1 MYQNLSI
8 LCVEDE
14 KGVREPIVN
23 TLKYYFGNVYEA
35 SDGQEGLNVYQENRP
50 DIILCDIQ
58 MPVMDGLE
66 MIRQIRK
73 EDSTTPIVLL
83 TAYNNEEY
91 LMELINLHVQHFI
104 LKPINSKNL
113 EEGIANAL
121 KGRHTGSVKLTKNSF
136 LDIDNSCLHVED
148 KDIALS
154 LREVKFLALLCE
166 NRLISYDE
174 IEVELW
180 SEKVMSLDAL
190 KSFVRDLRKKLP
202 YEMIENIPQVG
213 YKLLHT

>member
-1 MYQNLSI
+1 MYKNLSI

-14 KGVREPIVN
+14 DGVRKPIVN

-35 SDGQEGLNVYQENRP
+35 SNGQEGLNAYEEHRP

-73 EDSTTPIVLL
+73 NDSTTPIVLL
-83 TAYNNEEY
+83 TAHNSEEY

-104 LKPINSKNL
+104 LKPINAKNL

-121 KGRHTGSVKLTKNSF
+121 KGRHTGSVKLTNSSF
-136 LDIDNSCLHVED
+136 LDIDNSCLHVDD
-148 KDIALS
+148 KEITLS

-166 NRLISYDE
+166 NRLITYAE

-213 YKLLHT
+213 YKLLHD

>member
-1 MYQNLSI
+1 LYQNLSI

>member
-1 MYQNLSI
+1 MYKNLSI

-14 KGVREPIVN
+14 DGVRKPIVN
-23 TLKYYFGNVYEA
+23 TLKYYFGDVYEA
-35 SDGQEGLNVYQENRP
+35 DNGQEGLSAYHEYRP

-66 MIRQIRK
+66 MIRHIRK

-83 TAYNNEEY
+83 TAHNSEEY

-104 LKPINSKNL
+104 LKPINAKNL

-121 KGRHTGSVKLTKNSF
+121 KGRHTGSVKLTNNSF

-148 KDIALS
+148 KEITLS
-154 LREVKFLALLCE
+154 LREVKFLTLLCE

-174 IEVELW
+174 IEIELW

-213 YKLLHT
+213 YKLLHN

>member
-148 KDIALS
+148 KEIALS

>member
-14 KGVREPIVN
+14 DGVRKPIIN
-23 TLKYYFGNVYEA
+23 TLKYYFGKVYEA
-35 SDGQEGLNVYQENRP
+35 SDGQEGLNAYEKYTP

-58 MPVMDGLE
+58 MPVMNGLE

-73 EDSTTPIVLL
+73 KDNSTPIILL
-83 TAYNNEEY
+83 SAYNSEEY

-104 LKPINSKNL
+104 LKPINATNL
-113 EEGIANAL
+113 EEALANAL
-121 KGRHTGSVKLTKNSF
+121 QGRHTGSLKLNKNTF
-136 LDIDNSCLHVED
+136 LDIDNLCLHVED
-148 KDIALS
+148 KKITLS
-154 LREVKFLALLCE
+154 KRERQFLVLLCE
-166 NRLISYDE
+166 NRLIRYDE

-180 SEKVMSLDAL
+180 REKAMSLDAL

-202 YEMIENIPQVG
+202 YEMIENIPQEG